1 MVLLADSEA
10 LISDIRFALED
21 RWEIMSSDSI
31 TEIERYLQRTKVKL
45 LIVDMDIKSALW
57 TEVLEGLRS
66 YEGKE
71 IKFLFLASESRKLE
85 IEKIQLNSIEL
96 LLSASWLIKP
106 FSRNTLQSSVKTL
119 FGVSLN

>member
-1 MVLLADSEA
+1 MVLLSDSEA

-21 RWEIMSSDSI
+21 TWEIMSSDSI
-31 TEIERYLQRTKVKL
+31 TEIEKYLQRTKVKL

-57 TEVLEGLRS
+57 TEVLEGLRG

-71 IKFLFLASESRKLE
+71 IRFLFLASESRKLE

-119 FGVSLN
+119 FGASLN